1 MVNIAAIGKGLKTTA
16 EIVAAVTTVIGS
28 AGALKEAV
36 QPIID
41 SDEGQVAIDKSKDTV
56 VGLKQKAAAAVGKR
70 GHARA
75 AKKEAKELAKQLKSA
90 RQVILEGASQTTT
103 YKDFAKNRART
114 DNSPMA
120 IAAGL
125 YNGSGC
131 FAIATYRGIDF
142 DKDLTDY
149 LYVYVGK
156 GEILGQAIESACSR
170 SGDPDLYA
178 DTKYKQ
184 NVWIYAFPCVGDE
197 IEKKYEAL
205 TALFLES
212 EDKND
217 KE

>member
-1 MVNIAAIGKGLKTTA
+1 MVNIVKGIKTTA
-16 EIVAAVTTVIGS
+16 QIVAAVTTVIGS

-36 QPIID
+36 QPVLD
-41 SDEGQVAIDKSKDTV
+41 SDEGQAAIDKSKDTV
-56 VGLKQKAAAAVGKR
+56 VGLKQKAVAAMDKHGL
-70 GHARA
+70 ARA

-103 YKDFAKNRART
+103 YKDFLKDRERT
-114 DNSPMA
+114 DASSMA

-125 YNGSGC
+125 YNGPGC
-131 FAIATYRGIDF
+131 FVIATYRGLDF

-156 GEILGQAIESACSR
+156 GEVLGQSIENACSR

-184 NVWIYAFPCVGDE
+184 NVWVYAFPCVGDE
-197 IEKKYEAL
+197 IAETYEAL
-205 TALFLES
+205 TALFLDP
-212 EDKND
+212 EDEND